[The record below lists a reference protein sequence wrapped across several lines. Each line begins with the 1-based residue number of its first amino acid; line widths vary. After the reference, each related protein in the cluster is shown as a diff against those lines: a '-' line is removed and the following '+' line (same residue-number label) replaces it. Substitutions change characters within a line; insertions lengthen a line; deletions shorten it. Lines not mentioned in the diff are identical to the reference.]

1 MRFSS
6 QPRDF
11 DINHHNPVPHGG
23 SARILSHPN
32 LDRARRP
39 RLKAAQECAK
49 GGPGVVQEWS
59 RRSRM
64 GAVDFAAFVDELA
77 TVAGEA
83 IRPFFRTTLG
93 VENKG
98 RGGVFDP
105 VTAADRAAEQAM
117 RTLIRENF
125 PQHGIVGEEFGD
137 EGAGATYVWVLGPSD
152 GTKSFISGMPVW
164 GTLIGLLKDGVPV
177 YGMMH
182 QPFIGE
188 RFTGDGAS
196 ARYRGPAGERRLNT
210 RACAGLSEA
219 TLFTTS
225 PLLMREQ
232 ERASFEKVQAKAR
245 LARYGGDCYAYC
257 MIAAGFVDLVVETGL
272 KSHDIV

>member
-11 DINHHNPVPHGG
+11 DINHHNPVPRGG
-23 SARILSHPN
+23 LCANIVTSQS
-32 LDRARRP
+32 RP
-39 RLKAAQECAK
+39 RAPTAAK
-49 GGPGVVQEWS
+49 GGPGAVQEWS

-105 VTAADRAAEQAM
+105 VTAADRAAEQAL

-125 PQHGIVGEEFGD
+125 PQ
-137 EGAGATYVWVLGPSD
+137 
-152 GTKSFISGMPVW
+152 
-164 GTLIGLLKDGVPV
+164 
-177 YGMMH
+177 
-182 QPFIGE
+182 
-188 RFTGDGAS
+188 
-196 ARYRGPAGERRLNT
+196 
-210 RACAGLSEA
+210 
-219 TLFTTS
+219 
-225 PLLMREQ
+225 
-232 ERASFEKVQAKAR
+232 
-245 LARYGGDCYAYC
+245 
-257 MIAAGFVDLVVETGL
+257 
-272 KSHDIV
+272 